1 MSINQPETKKRPDRI
16 KCRELAFIA
25 DINPNER
32 IAGRTVECS
41 KMMFELDKRRFTLF
55 DAPGHRKYIPNLM
68 MNAYQADIAVL
79 IISAKQGEF

>member
-1 MSINQPETKKRPDRI
+1 MSINKEEGIQNKMQAW
-16 KCRELAFIA
+16 ELAFIA

-32 IAGRTVECS
+32 IAGRTVECA
-41 KMMFELDKRRFTLF
+41 KMMFELDKRRFTLL

-68 MNAYQADIAVL
+68 MNAYQTDIAVL